1 MGYKEKTC
9 PKCNSVHNKR
19 GEFCSRSCGNSRPLT
34 KEQKQKIGA
43 AKSAWLTGGS
53 EEAEVAVH
61 NFVSGGNNKT
71 AEPIAPLVP
80 RDIGHGRYVEDGDIW
95 EEVQLPES
103 LPPVNTLCGAM
114 WEGYVAHVCESVCMC
129 SRVDVYAL
137 SSVYGCNIA
146 ILI

>member
-1 MGYKEKTC
+1 MDGVHGGYSVLWLVLPVRNHALERRMLFSRVWWTYIRKIQGLSCLQRRVMGYKEKTC
-9 PKCNSVHNKR
+9 PKCNSKHNKR

-71 AEPIAPLVP
+71 AEPIAPIVP
-80 RDIGHGRYVEDGDIW
+80 RDAGYGRYVEDGDLW
-95 EEVQLPES
+95 EEV
-103 LPPVNTLCGAM
+103 
-114 WEGYVAHVCESVCMC
+114 
-129 SRVDVYAL
+129 
-137 SSVYGCNIA
+137 
-146 ILI
+146 